1 MSAPQPGAR
10 ATYRVESTDDGMVVH
25 VFNEIDIANANML
38 GESLLRIVETRP
50 RRPVVV
56 DLSYLVY
63 IDSVGLHI
71 LLRAFQHAE
80 RVGTEAVLVAAG
92 QIRQLVEQVG
102 LDRIVRVLPDVP
114 SAFKALK
121 TKSPSAAE
129 PP

>member
-10 ATYRVESTDDGMVVH
+10 ATYRVESAENGTVVH

-38 GESLLRIVETRP
+38 GEALLRIVEA
-50 RRPVVV
+50 RRPVAI
-56 DLSYLVY
+56 DLSQLVY

-80 RVGTEAVLVAAG
+80 RLGTDAALVAGG

-102 LDRIVRVLPDVP
+102 LDRIVRVFPDAA
-114 SAFKALK
+114 SAFKAMK
-121 TKSPSAAE
+121 IKSRSPAE
-129 PP
+129 PL

>member
-1 MSAPQPGAR
+1 MSAPQPSAR
-10 ATYRVESTDDGMVVH
+10 AAYRIGSSDGGTVVH

-38 GESLLRIVETRP
+38 GEALLRVVEARP

-102 LDRIVRVLPDVP
+102 LDRIVRVFPDAP
-114 SAFKALK
+114 SAFQALK
-121 TKSPSAAE
+121 TKSRTPVE